1 MEKKEPTL
9 TRDFTRPVYRP
20 TTKIDESNMTEA
32 TAFDHD
38 IVLEEDEE
46 ETNGN
51 NNG

>member
-32 TAFDHD
+32 IAFDHD
-38 IVLEEDEE
+38 IILEEDEE

-51 NNG
+51 NC

>member
-20 TTKIDESNMTEA
+20 GEKIDESKMTEA

-38 IVLEEDEE
+38 IILEEDEE

-51 NNG
+51 NC

>member
-20 TTKIDESNMTEA
+20 NTKIDESNMAEA

-38 IVLEEDEE
+38 IILEEDEE

-51 NNG
+51 NC

>member
-20 TTKIDESNMTEA
+20 TIKIDESNMTEA

-51 NNG
+51 NC

>member
-51 NNG
+51 NG